1 MVILAALDSVLHRW
15 RQRRQ
20 TFFFFQALSFKL
32 VVTVTA
38 RVRQLPC
45 ADASASLYH
54 QCTSRLSYLEVAW
67 CSSCCGTDAHVVVW
81 RGHPGRH
88 AFCVGV
94 WAIFHGCSGD
104 VCCHCLECDHWPRPS
119 LRGGEAMTRPLLR
132 NLGAWGAVKGL
143 VGGQEGPRAVKCWS
157 VVKHVLLGLFQVGTM
172 RCVSLIDY

>member
-1 MVILAALDSVLHRW
+1 MEAKKAD
-15 RQRRQ
+15 
-20 TFFFFQALSFKL
+20 FFFLLQALSFKL

-45 ADASASLYH
+45 ADASASQYH
-54 QCTSRLSYLEVAW
+54 QCTSRLAYLEVAW

-104 VCCHCLECDHWPRPS
+104 VCRHCLECDHWPRPS

-143 VGGQEGPRAVKCWS
+143 MGGQEGPRAVKCWS

-172 RCVSLIDY
+172 RCVSLIDN